1 MSSKTDDGPQGRG
14 KPVPPPEGGDQSW
27 GGPAAGP
34 RSDGPAAG
42 PLLELAGVHKHFGA
56 HVVLNEVGFRVA
68 PGEIVGLVGPN
79 GSGKTT
85 TINVISGLLRADAG
99 RVRFQGHDVNR
110 LPMFKRAR
118 AGINR
123 TFQVPKVFRDMTV
136 RENVEVAA
144 RTVHMGAEGVQEIL
158 RDIELLEVAERSAG
172 SLTVNQQKLLDLGR
186 ALATRPKLLL
196 VDEIGAGL
204 NPAELGSIAALLQ
217 RLAARGIALIVVE
230 HLLDFLNRITS
241 RVIVLGAGR
250 MLFEGPLEAASR
262 DPEVV
267 AAFIGAA

>member
-1 MSSKTDDGPQGRG
+1 MSSD
-14 KPVPPPEGGDQSW
+14 
-27 GGPAAGP
+27 
-34 RSDGPAAG
+34 
-42 PLLELAGVHKHFGA
+42 LLELLGVRKQFGA
-56 HVVLNEVGFRVA
+56 YVVLNDVA
-68 PGEIVGLVGPN
+68 FSVSAGEIVGLVGPN

-85 TINVISGLLRADAG
+85 TINVISGLLQADGGQVNFLG
-99 RVRFQGHDVNR
+99 RNINR
-110 LPMFKRAR
+110 LPMFKRAH

-136 RENVEVAA
+136 RENVEVAG
-144 RTVHMGAEGVQEIL
+144 RTVHLPDAEVERIL
-158 RDIELLEVAERSAG
+158 RDIDLHKVAHRSAG

-186 ALATRPKLLL
+186 ALATRPRLLL

-204 NPAELGSIAALLQ
+204 NPAELNVIATLLQ
-217 RLAARGIALIVVE
+217 KLAASGIALIVVE
-230 HLLDFLNRITS
+230 HLLDFLNRITE

-250 MLFEGPLEAASR
+250 MLFEGSLEVASR

>member
-1 MSSKTDDGPQGRG
+1 MSSEQTL
-14 KPVPPPEGGDQSW
+14 V
-27 GGPAAGP
+27 
-34 RSDGPAAG
+34 
-42 PLLELAGVHKHFGA
+42 ELVKVRKQFGA
-56 HVVLNEVGFRVA
+56 HVVLNDVAFRVA

-85 TINVISGLLRADAG
+85 TINVISGLLQADAG
-99 RVRFQGHDVNR
+99 QVNFLGHDINR
-110 LPMFKRAR
+110 LPMYKRAR

-123 TFQVPKVFRDMTV
+123 TFQVPKVFGDMTV

-144 RTVHMGAEGVQEIL
+144 RTVQLGEAEVEQIL
-158 RDIELLEVAERSAG
+158 REIDLLELADRSAG

-204 NPAELGSIAALLQ
+204 NPAELGAIAALLQ
-217 RLAARGIALIVVE
+217 KLAARGIALIVVE
-230 HLLDFLNRITS
+230 HLLEFLNRITE

-250 MLFEGPLEAASR
+250 MLFEGTLEAASR
-262 DPEVV
+262 DAEVV

>member
-1 MSSKTDDGPQGRG
+1 MSS
-14 KPVPPPEGGDQSW
+14 E
-27 GGPAAGP
+27 
-34 RSDGPAAG
+34 
-42 PLLELAGVHKHFGA
+42 LLQLAGVNKRFGA
-56 HVVLNEVGFRVA
+56 QIVLNDVTFSVA

-85 TINVISGLLRADAG
+85 TINVISGLLQADDG
-99 RVRFQGHDVNR
+99 VIR
-110 LPMFKRAR
+110 LPMHRRAHL
-118 AGINR
+118 GINR
-123 TFQVPKVFRDMTV
+123 TFQVPKVFREMTV

-144 RTVHMGAEGVQEIL
+144 RNAHLDQSAIDAILGEIGLAGVATRI
-158 RDIELLEVAERSAG
+158 AG

-204 NPAELGSIAALLQ
+204 NPAELNVMAELLEK
-217 RLAARGIALIVVE
+217 LSARGIAMIVVE
-230 HLLDFLNRITS
+230 HLLEFLNRITE

-250 MLFEGPLEAASR
+250 MLFEGPLATASR
-262 DPEVV
+262 DPEVI